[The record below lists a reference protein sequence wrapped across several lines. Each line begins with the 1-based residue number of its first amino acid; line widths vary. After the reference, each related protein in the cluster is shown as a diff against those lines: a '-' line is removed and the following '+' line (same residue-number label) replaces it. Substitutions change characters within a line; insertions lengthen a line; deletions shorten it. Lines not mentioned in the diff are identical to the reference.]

1 MPITKYWL
9 TSTCSSCSLLWTFGR
24 SYKIAF
30 IDDEVCRLEESVL
43 VGEDF
48 D

>member
-1 MPITKYWL
+1 MANI
-9 TSTCSSCSLLWTFGR
+9 SSKSLDINL
-24 SYKIAF
+24 SKIAF